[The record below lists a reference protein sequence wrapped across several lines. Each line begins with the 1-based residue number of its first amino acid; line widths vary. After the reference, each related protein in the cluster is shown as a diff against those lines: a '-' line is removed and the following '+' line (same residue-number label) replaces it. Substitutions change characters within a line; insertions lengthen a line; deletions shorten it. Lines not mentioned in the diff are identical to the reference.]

1 MFQPEAASRSAM
13 PAPMP
18 TVRPTPAMSATG
30 LPVPE
35 ELSMVMVMK
44 S

>member
-1 MFQPEAASRSAM
+1 MSQPEAANWRAI

-18 TVRPTPAMSATG
+18 TVRPTPVTSATG
-30 LPVPE
+30 RDSLAGSWRKP
-35 ELSMVMVMK
+35 ST